1 MRRAPS
7 RPHWDCRQRRRRRYT
22 LQDGCADS
30 LRRARAISASPTSA
44 VVEARIWLRVLQ
56 MQRLRA
62 MVRKV
67 ADTAGESVEQPGAGL
82 PPAALLFG
90 IGFRSALDT
99 RP

>member
-1 MRRAPS
+1 
-7 RPHWDCRQRRRRRYT
+7 
-22 LQDGCADS
+22 
-30 LRRARAISASPTSA
+30 
-44 VVEARIWLRVLQ
+44 VEARIWLRVLQ